1 MATKKGTPRPPVT
14 LEGQSLRV
22 LPTPRRID
30 LKSLEQ
36 VRFEMARV
44 YRAVDRGDYD
54 SGEGS
59 RRVFMLAQIGKLV
72 ELSELEK
79 RVERLEGGSHEA
91 NTETH

>member
-1 MATKKGTPRPPVT
+1 MMARKSNPGLPVT
-14 LEGQSLRV
+14 IEGQAIRV
-22 LPTPRRID
+22 LPTPRRVD
-30 LKSLEQ
+30 LKTLEQ

-72 ELSELEK
+72 ELTDLER
-79 RVERLEGGSHEA
+79 RVETLEGSGHE
-91 NTETH
+91 ND

>member
-1 MATKKGTPRPPVT
+1 MMAGKSKPELPAT
-14 LEGQSLRV
+14 LDGQSLRV

-59 RRVFMLAQIGKLV
+59 RRVFMLSQIGKLV
-72 ELSELEK
+72 ELTELEK
-79 RVERLEGGSHEA
+79 RVERLERG
-91 NTETH
+91 

>member
-1 MATKKGTPRPPVT
+1 VANKKCTTNLLETV
-14 LEGQSLRV
+14 EGQTFCV

-72 ELSELEK
+72 ELSDLEK
-79 RVERLEGGSHEA
+79 RVEKLEG
-91 NTETH
+91 TE

>member
-1 MATKKGTPRPPVT
+1 MMARKSKPGLPAT
-14 LEGQSLRV
+14 LDGKSLLV

-72 ELSELEK
+72 ELAELEK
-79 RVERLEGGSHEA
+79 RVERLEKDGS
-91 NTETH
+91 

>member
-1 MATKKGTPRPPVT
+1 MMAKRSKPGLPATI
-14 LEGQSLRV
+14 EGQSIRV
-22 LPTPRRID
+22 LPTPRRVD
-30 LKSLEQ
+30 LKTLEQ

-79 RVERLEGGSHEA
+79 RVDRLEGGES
-91 NTETH
+91 

>member
-1 MATKKGTPRPPVT
+1 MITRKGKQIPPAMLDGKT
-14 LEGQSLRV
+14 LRV

-30 LKSLEQ
+30 LKTLEQ

-59 RRVFMLAQIGKLV
+59 RRVFMLAQIGKMV

-79 RVERLEGGSHEA
+79 RVERLEASES
-91 NTETH
+91 

>member
-1 MATKKGTPRPPVT
+1 MTTKKGIPRPPVT
-14 LEGQSLRV
+14 LEGEALRV

-72 ELSELEK
+72 ELSDLER
-79 RVERLEGGSHEA
+79 RVETLEGSGHE
-91 NTETH
+91 ND